1 MLKIKEFHS
10 ELNAFEVYNLFK
22 NQKNSILLDS
32 SKEDK
37 NLSKYSFIGIN
48 EFMIFE
54 TMQSK
59 SYIDGIE
66 VKGDPFNSLEDLINK
81 YKYKYNLNSDIP
93 FLSGAIGYISYDA
106 GRMLEELPDT
116 SKEDFSIPD
125 IRFIFYKNIIIF
137 DLENNKKYITD
148 IDGDDERVKELLNI
162 IHNGNKLNDRE
173 VAEKSTNMFY
183 SNFKKEEYKKAESKL
198 KNYIETINK

>member
-54 TMQSK
+54 TM
-59 SYIDGIE
+59 
-66 VKGDPFNSLEDLINK
+66 
-81 YKYKYNLNSDIP
+81 
-93 FLSGAIGYISYDA
+93 
-106 GRMLEELPDT
+106 
-116 SKEDFSIPD
+116 
-125 IRFIFYKNIIIF
+125 
-137 DLENNKKYITD
+137 
-148 IDGDDERVKELLNI
+148 
-162 IHNGNKLNDRE
+162 
-173 VAEKSTNMFY
+173 
-183 SNFKKEEYKKAESKL
+183 
-198 KNYIETINK
+198 

>member
-48 EFMIFE
+48 KFMIFE

-59 SYIDGIE
+59 SYIDGKE
-66 VKGDPFNSLEDLINK
+66 VKGDPFNSLEDLIN
-81 YKYKYNLNSDIP
+81 KYKYNLNSDIP

-125 IRFIFYKNIIIF
+125 IRFIFYKNQ
-137 DLENNKKYITD
+137 
-148 IDGDDERVKELLNI
+148 
-162 IHNGNKLNDRE
+162 
-173 VAEKSTNMFY
+173 
-183 SNFKKEEYKKAESKL
+183 
-198 KNYIETINK
+198 

>member
-59 SYIDGIE
+59 SYIDGRE
-66 VKGDPFNSLEDLINK
+66 VKGDPFNSLEDLIN
-81 YKYKYNLNSDIP
+81 KYKYNLNSDIP

-125 IRFIFYKNIIIF
+125 IRFIFYKNIIKI
-137 DLENNKKYITD
+137 K
-148 IDGDDERVKELLNI
+148 
-162 IHNGNKLNDRE
+162 
-173 VAEKSTNMFY
+173 
-183 SNFKKEEYKKAESKL
+183 
-198 KNYIETINK
+198 

>member
-59 SYIDGIE
+59 SYIDGKE

-125 IRFIFYKNIIIF
+125 IRFIFYKNIIIGTLF
-137 DLENNKKYITD
+137 KGKKSNKYYCI
-148 IDGDDERVKELLNI
+148 
-162 IHNGNKLNDRE
+162 
-173 VAEKSTNMFY
+173 
-183 SNFKKEEYKKAESKL
+183 
-198 KNYIETINK
+198 

>member
-59 SYIDGIE
+59 SLCHVSNIYI
-66 VKGDPFNSLEDLINK
+66 
-81 YKYKYNLNSDIP
+81 
-93 FLSGAIGYISYDA
+93 
-106 GRMLEELPDT
+106 T
-116 SKEDFSIPD
+116 C
-125 IRFIFYKNIIIF
+125 FYIIF
-137 DLENNKKYITD
+137 
-148 IDGDDERVKELLNI
+148 
-162 IHNGNKLNDRE
+162 
-173 VAEKSTNMFY
+173 
-183 SNFKKEEYKKAESKL
+183 
-198 KNYIETINK
+198 